1 MPIYEYRCN
10 DCHRRVSILIRSS
23 SESPLTCPSCGGGE
37 LTRLFS
43 SFSVRKSDQT
53 IYDDILSD
61 SRLMG
66 GLESDDPR
74 ALAEWNSRMSQGE
87 QVGPEYEEA
96 MDNLKAGQWPDVGKL
111 KADHAKEAGETSEGS
126 E

>member
-1 MPIYEYRCN
+1 MPIYEYCCN

-23 SESPLTCPSCGGGE
+23 ESPLTCPNCGSSE

-43 SFSVRKSDQT
+43 SFSVRKSDQG

-66 GLESDDPR
+66 GLENDDPR
-74 ALAEWNSRMSQGE
+74 ALAEWNARMSRGE
-87 QVGPEYEEA
+87 TVRPEYEEA
-96 MDNLKAGQWPDVGKL
+96 MSNLEAGQWPDVDKL